1 MPLLDQ
7 VKSKVKDDSGRLTDG
22 DDYLPAIDAALERY
36 GKHLTRELVKDVPGG
51 GSHDVELPAEWV
63 EEFSRVVRV
72 EYPVDE
78 VPAVLLDADR
88 WHIYQAPAGPVLR
101 LLDEEPLE
109 TESVRLTITVP
120 RAEAN
125 ILQGDLDAVASLAA
139 SYCCETLAN
148 LFAQSSDPTIAA
160 DAVNYRSKSGEFS
173 RRAKRL
179 SELYHQHLGIDP
191 EGPAPA
197 AAVVAQAPAP
207 VRGRLTH

>member
-1 MPLLDQ
+1 MALLDQ
-7 VKSKVKDDSGRLTDG
+7 VKSKVKDDSGRLTDA

-36 GKHLTRELVKDVPGG
+36 GKHLTRPLVKDVAGAG
-51 GSHDVELPAEWV
+51 THDVALPAEWI
-63 EEFSRVVRV
+63 EEFSRVLQV

-78 VPAVLLDADR
+78 VPAILIEAGR
-88 WHIYQAPAGPVLR
+88 WQIYQAPAGPVLR
-101 LLDEEPLE
+101 LLDETPEADE
-109 TESVRLTITVP
+109 MVRVTITVP
-120 RAEAN
+120 RTEATVA
-125 ILQGDLDAVASLAA
+125 QGDLDAVASLAA

-148 LFAQSSDPTIAA
+148 LFAQTADPTIAA

-197 AAVVAQAPAP
+197 AAVVACPPDPTRA
-207 VRGRLTH
+207 RLTH